1 MCCLLKEQKRGQRK
15 FFFSC
20 PKWNEIPV
28 TNSKKYDLHF
38 DESGGQHVLSAKS

>member
-15 FFFSC
+15 VSSC

-38 DESGGQHVLSAKS
+38 DESGGQHVLSARS

>member
-15 FFFSC
+15 VFSC

-28 TNSKKYDLHF
+28 NYQFK
-38 DESGGQHVLSAKS
+38 EV

>member
-15 FFFSC
+15 VFSC

-38 DESGGQHVLSAKS
+38 DESGGKHVLSARS